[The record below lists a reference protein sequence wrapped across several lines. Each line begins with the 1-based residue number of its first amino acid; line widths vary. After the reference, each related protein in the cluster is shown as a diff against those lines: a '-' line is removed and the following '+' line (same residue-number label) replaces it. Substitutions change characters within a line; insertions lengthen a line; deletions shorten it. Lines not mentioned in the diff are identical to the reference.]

1 LTQISLEH
9 EHGVT
14 VAKRRTSEQLL
25 LESGPY
31 ARLFHDLMKSA
42 KARGASDVHI
52 EPHESGV
59 DLRLRI
65 DGNLIL
71 EKQVELE
78 HRESLILEAKRI
90 FGLSIGVSGR
100 PQDGRAS
107 MPSLRMDVRV
117 SLLPT
122 HFGEKIVMRLL
133 NLDATFELDGLGFL
147 ENEIAALR
155 RSIALEDGV
164 VVVSGP
170 TGSGKSRT
178 LYACLKAINPKRY
191 NIVTLE
197 DPIEYRIEGLN
208 QVQVSRK
215 MSFADALRSVLRQDP
230 DVILVGEVRDA
241 ETAKLC
247 FQAAETGHLVF
258 TTLHANGSLEV
269 IERLAGLGVER
280 IVMESNLRL
289 SIAQR
294 LEQRLCPD
302 CAIQPSMD
310 TAAWLQRIERQKR
323 PSTMRA
329 RVRFEQGCSNCSAGI
344 RGRVPVLEWATMEPV
359 EGKKIVKVHQTIH
372 EARLTRVLRGE
383 IDSLEVSRA
392 HE

>member
-1 LTQISLEH
+1 MTQIRLEN
-9 EHGVT
+9 EHGIT

-25 LESGPY
+25 QENGPY
-31 ARLFHDLMKSA
+31 ARLLLDLMKTA
-42 KARGASDVHI
+42 KAKGASDVHI
-52 EPHESGV
+52 EPHEYGV

-65 DGNLIL
+65 DGNLVL
-71 EKQVELE
+71 EKHVEVE
-78 HRESLILEAKRI
+78 HRESVILEAKRI

-100 PQDGRAS
+100 PQDGRAAF
-107 MPSLRMDVRV
+107 PSLRLDVRV

-133 NLDATFELDGLGFL
+133 NLDATFELDELGFL
-147 ENEIAALR
+147 ENELAALKR
-155 RSIALEDGV
+155 ALSYENGV

-178 LYACLKAINPKRY
+178 LYAALKAIGPKQY

-197 DPIEYRIEGLN
+197 DPIEYRIEGIN

-215 MSFADALRSVLRQDP
+215 MTFADALRSVLRQDP

-258 TTLHANGSLEV
+258 TTLHANGALEV
-269 IERLAGLGVER
+269 MDRLAGLGVER
-280 IVMESNLRL
+280 MVMESNLRL

-294 LEQRLCPD
+294 LEQRLCPK
-302 CAIQPSMD
+302 CAVRP
-310 TAAWLQRIERQKR
+310 TTETLNWFERHDRRKKASPAHVRQ
-323 PSTMRA
+323 
-329 RVRFEQGCSNCSAGI
+329 RFEQGCSNCCAGI
-344 RGRVPVLEWATMEPV
+344 RGRVPVLEWASFEMDGRKREA
-359 EGKKIVKVHQTIH
+359 KVYQTIH
-372 EARLTRVLRGE
+372 EARLVRAFRGE
-383 IDSLEVSRA
+383 IDALEVSRA
-392 HE
+392 SE